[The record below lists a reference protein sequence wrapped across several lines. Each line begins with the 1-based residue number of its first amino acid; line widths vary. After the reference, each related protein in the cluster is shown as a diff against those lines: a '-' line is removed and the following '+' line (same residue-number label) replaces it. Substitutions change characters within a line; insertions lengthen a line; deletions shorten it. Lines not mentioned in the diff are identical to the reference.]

1 MSIIGQEIRALRKR
15 HVYGQS
21 LTELAQRTGLS
32 GRALEFIERDHKVPT
47 ARTLEKIFDVLGT
60 RAEEAD
66 RLHRLRAAAQARRQ
80 GLDVASRDVEQLP
93 RLSRMLAV
101 EAVVTV
107 RQAGGAI
114 TDAVQEKLR
123 TRFETVLKSVLSA

>member
-1 MSIIGQEIRALRKR
+1 
-15 HVYGQS
+15 
-21 LTELAQRTGLS
+21 
-32 GRALEFIERDHKVPT
+32 
-47 ARTLEKIFDVLGT
+47 
-60 RAEEAD
+60 
-66 RLHRLRAAAQARRQ
+66 
-80 GLDVASRDVEQLP
+80 
-93 RLSRMLAV
+93 MLAV